1 MQLTSRSP
9 GRSYGYLGSPR
20 SVARGKDEGQM
31 VAVLVLVVVLIILSL
46 VAVTT
51 VTNGLNVA
59 HIATTGE
66 QAVAQANSGV
76 SDAMFR
82 VDQMGDSISP
92 FCLGTPPAG
101 TSKPA
106 GVTTC
111 LPALADAPN
120 LLYYGVQPVS
130 STDVNV
136 TSIAKVGNQART
148 ANVTIYR
155 ILDSFAIF
163 GITGLTYKGNFSKVT
178 VSETDARGKSV
189 SSACPP
195 LNVDCVNIGV
205 GVDGTISCNGG
216 GSNGN
221 IKVVGG
227 PGSQVSSCNGTLSGY
242 TAVPSAPTVCATGPP
257 VQNSTAFAP
266 CINTSNY
273 ALEPVGAAHAGSPY
287 CPLPGISGLVA
298 GVYAYVPSPVPP
310 NAVYDCDTAG
320 ATVTLSATS
329 AQEIPGGSYYITG
342 NAATVGPIDPAAMTS
357 GKVSFF
363 ILPQACTPTSCAP
376 ATMSSTA
383 SEQASGC
390 NSPTP
395 PSVSLSLSGTIN
407 LNGSDVATNGP
418 NLNVYWGGCGSV
430 PVGNGANA
438 AQFGGNLYL
447 PGGSITDNGGKFFF
461 VGSMVIGNFTAH
473 GTPNFG
479 FSYPEH
485 QTQVLQGWT
494 ETNYRITT

>member
-1 MQLTSRSP
+1 MGPVRSRS
-9 GRSYGYLGSPR
+9 SPTA
-20 SVARGKDEGQM
+20 SADDDGQM
-31 VAVLVLVVVLIILSL
+31 VAVLVLVVVLVILSL

-82 VDQMGDSISP
+82 IDQMGDSVSP

-101 TSKPA
+101 VSMPA

-136 TSIAKVGNQART
+136 TSVAKVGNQART

-155 ILDSFAIF
+155 VLDYFAFF
-163 GITGLTYKGNFSKVT
+163 GLTGLTFKGNFSKVT
-178 VSETDARGKSV
+178 VSETDSKGKSV
-189 SSACPP
+189 GSSGTV
-195 LNVDCVNIGV
+195 NVGV
-205 GVDGTISCNGG
+205 GVDGTVSCNGG

-221 IKVVGG
+221 VKVVGG
-227 PGSQVSSCNGTLSGY
+227 PGSHVTTCNGTISGY
-242 TAVPSAPTVCATGPP
+242 TAIPQAPSVCATGPP
-257 VQNSTAFAP
+257 VQASTAFAP
-266 CINTSNY
+266 CINTSSF
-273 ALEPVGAAHAGSPY
+273 ALEPSGAAHAGSPY
-287 CPLPGISGLVA
+287 CPLPGITNLVA
-298 GVYAYVPSPVPP
+298 GVYGDVPTTIPQ

-320 ATVTLSATS
+320 NTVTLSATS
-329 AQEIPGGSYYITG
+329 SQEIPGGAYYITA
-342 NAATVGPIDPAAMTS
+342 NAATVGPIDPAAMTY
-357 GKVSFF
+357 GNVSFF
-363 ILPQACTPTSCAP
+363 ILPAACTPTSCAP
-376 ATMSSTA
+376 ATINSA
-383 SEQASGC
+383 NPASGC
-390 NSPTP
+390 NSTSP
-395 PSVSLSLSGTIN
+395 PSVSLTLSGTIN
-407 LNGSDVATNGP
+407 LNSSGTATNGP

-430 PVGNGANA
+430 PVGNGSNA

-461 VGSMVIGNFTAH
+461 DGSMVIGNFTAH
-473 GTPNFG
+473 GAPNFG

-485 QTQVLQGWT
+485 QTQVLQNWT
-494 ETNYRITT
+494 MTSYRITA